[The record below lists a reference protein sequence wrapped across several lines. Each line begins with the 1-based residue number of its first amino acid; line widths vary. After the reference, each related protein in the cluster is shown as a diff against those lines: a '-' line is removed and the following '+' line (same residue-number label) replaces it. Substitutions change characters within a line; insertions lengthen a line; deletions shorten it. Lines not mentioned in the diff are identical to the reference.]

1 MGPVLHH
8 PGVLHPPR
16 LPGRLTPLASLL
28 NCAAARVSAGMGNQS
43 GTSRLVG
50 PAELPTDKK
59 IKDLT
64 HGETIEHPDVF
75 PCLSHRVVSNNDALQ
90 ASDFAPLEHSVYI
103 GRRRL
108 GRYTRVSLGLYAA
121 YDACNRQLGRF
132 TKRAD
137 ALAAIDC

>member
-1 MGPVLHH
+1 MNVYERWWI
-8 PGVLHPPR
+8 V
-16 LPGRLTPLASLL
+16 
-28 NCAAARVSAGMGNQS
+28 NV
-43 GTSRLVG
+43 VG
-50 PAELPTDKK
+50 PAGLPTDKK

-64 HGETIEHPDVF
+64 HGGTIEHPDVF

-103 GRRRL
+103 GRWGL
-108 GRYTRVSLGLYAA
+108 GRYTRVGLGLYAA

-137 ALAAIDC
+137 ALAAIDCATGEREQ

>member
-1 MGPVLHH
+1 
-8 PGVLHPPR
+8 
-16 LPGRLTPLASLL
+16 
-28 NCAAARVSAGMGNQS
+28 MGNQS

-108 GRYTRVSLGLYAA
+108 GRYTRVNLRLYAA
-121 YDACNRQLGRF
+121 YDACNRHLGRF

-137 ALAAIDC
+137 ALAAIDCATGEREQ